1 MHNLLKT
8 KVDYALADLQSAK
21 MQVAAAGLNM
31 SRLSADLRG
40 FQLSMHLL
48 MEQSA
53 LSAMHKRLG
62 TLVTANQNMLNGF
75 V

>member
-1 MHNLLKT
+1 
-8 KVDYALADLQSAK
+8 
-21 MQVAAAGLNM
+21 
-31 SRLSADLRG
+31 
-40 FQLSMHLL
+40 L

-75 V
+75 VW